1 MSIIDKKG
9 INVTS
14 GFKLVSGQPID
25 ARFVVE
31 DETELESLI
40 TNGAVYEGLHV
51 WVKSLGKEKVWNG
64 TEFADI
70 NFSSSQTPEDDNV
83 VIQQIDTNSKCI
95 KNVSDSIKPYSA
107 ENSILNF
114 CNAETR
120 TNKIYFNINLSNEE
134 VEKILGNLFDNNEQK
149 QNWENT
155 YYLGGLYDVE
165 GNLNLYYD
173 IIYFEGDNGEK
184 FFAFEQYDSNN
195 DSTYYNVVWCNEK
208 GKEYINSNY
217 NTNILNSGWQLDY
230 QEYWFDTNMSADYWR
245 ISAFKIVENFMALSE
260 FNDVF
265 AEENT
270 IYDIGLKFD
279 LYLIDHNG
287 VISKYDDYIKN
298 NSYYKINWIVADK
311 IPNNNIMP
319 FYGENNT
326 FNIYIVN
333 YRFYG
338 YFPDENN
345 FKIDTDILNWALN
358 EWTEKYFGNNMILFK
373 RNFNDLQELINKGY
387 DNLPAY
393 ALIPKNKSNL
403 FISNGEKFERIIS
416 ESNIFAIKDVE
427 SLPMQNN
434 ISGTQLQVDGS
445 LPTKIYFNLNA
456 TDEDI
461 LPILQ
466 ELQNVND
473 GSYMGG
479 YAVTITP
486 NFNGQL
492 IDSNLYDR
500 DNINICYEVGNDKYI
515 IGFQSSR
522 TSISRFGGYEVIWA
536 SQGCNAINSNIKDG
550 WQDWIKNLNGVL
562 DVTSEGTSYLTANSE
577 YYIPKLKDIISSTEF
592 KVSEGPAKIKN
603 GENKNIFYRTS
614 DQKIYYVKNKVF
626 EELSNEGKN
635 FDSPKLDLCIKNDKL
650 NIVNNGVEVGDGI
663 EVERLNQNIVE
674 METLPEPKLVGNVI
688 PGSGEVGTIYF
699 NNKLSVEKMLE
710 IFRSITYTNDFTGSS
725 SKCYYITAVNMSL
738 QNNTVLYFELNGGSE
753 DNGYNLIL
761 LPPSGYPNLLYHL
774 DVNEMTG
781 SWYLNIEKYE
791 ANINVITS
799 TLAGYIGQI
808 MQNEKLTELLS
819 LGEFNKDYSEVAN
832 KNTIYKVLE
841 DDSYKIFNGET
852 FVNLELENIIF
863 KQTVNQ
869 NDFDEI
875 KPFSQ
880 EEFDKI
886 RNNLNTKIVVFK
898 KNLSYDRTMVFTVSD
913 VKYSEDNLIYKLYF
927 SCLPNQG
934 HIAKFYLS
942 VDQINNNSTI
952 PISIIY
958 FPEKMPP
965 SVSNFYIY
973 EYNKVLRLS
982 LSNSTNFDIPMSEFN
997 SYYTF
1002 DFGRLKVLNGE
1013 DLHLQNSLTL
1023 EDCKKLFKAETPF
1036 ITFDTKNDDVV
1047 TYHNFVRGSKCDDFI
1062 DYILNDEGNEIIEIY
1077 RTISFLCLNT
1087 PSKTAR
1093 IDNFIIIDIKCKVDS
1108 TFDLIPTEVGTVSIR
1123 ELHKTFYQNSA
1134 DIDLNID
1141 YSNGAL
1147 GEKSVSIQSKYNDS
1161 ILYFDTINAFIKM
1174 PNATTYNTEVILVPN
1189 SISRSNGYMCYNDVN
1204 FYYENKFYKLNKIR
1218 AYKPSIDSTYY
1229 IIKCNLEVVE

>member
-95 KNVSDSIKPYSA
+95 KNMSDSIKPYSA

-427 SLPMQNN
+427 SLPVQNN

-466 ELQNVND
+466 ELQNTND

-479 YAVTITP
+479 LSVVITP
-486 NFNGQL
+486 NFNGQS
-492 IDSNLYDR
+492 IDSNLYDT
-500 DNINICYEVGNDKYI
+500 DNINICYENSNDKYI
-515 IGFQSSR
+515 IGFESSKSLLGR
-522 TSISRFGGYEVIWA
+522 LGGYEVIWA
-536 SQGCNAINSNIKDG
+536 SKGCNAINSNIQDG

-562 DVTSEGTSYLTANSE
+562 NITSVGSSYLTANSE
-577 YYIPKLKDIISSTEF
+577 YYIPKLKDIISSAEF
-592 KVSEGPAKIKN
+592 KASEGPAKIKD

-614 DQKIYYVKNKVF
+614 DQKVYYVKNDVF
-626 EELSNEGKN
+626 EELSNQGGNEGCQGGIQ
-635 FDSPKLDLCIKNDKL
+635 SEAIVEVDKL
-650 NIVNNGVEVGDGI
+650 PYELEPTMVP
-663 EVERLNQNIVE
+663 
-674 METLPEPKLVGNVI
+674 ETGFVDK
-688 PGSGEVGTIYF
+688 IYF
-699 NNKLSVEKMLE
+699 NTRLSPEKVIEVLRELSYNINANIINAPAYFCCANPDMTKGLLVINSSTDSFESYSIIYQNGDEMEVIFEYSDSSGETAVIDNWTGIDQISFNDQNILLMYGPSLGYSVENSKLLKL
-710 IFRSITYTNDFTGSS
+710 FSS
-725 SKCYYITAVNMSL
+725 TEYVNWD
-738 QNNTVLYFELNGGSE
+738 NT
-753 DNGYNLIL
+753 
-761 LPPSGYPNLLYHL
+761 
-774 DVNEMTG
+774 
-781 SWYLNIEKYE
+781 
-791 ANINVITS
+791 NIN
-799 TLAGYIGQI
+799 
-808 MQNEKLTELLS
+808 EK
-819 LGEFNKDYSEVAN
+819 V
-832 KNTIYKVLE
+832 IYKVQNQTDGEYEQPKYVLLDKNTKTQFSISSQE
-841 DDSYKIFNGET
+841 DIKNLIDNET
-852 FVNLELENIIF
+852 ILITKEIDTFMDINTSKVHTIAFTDDEKNIIF
-863 KQTVNQ
+863 YSSQKVVIRIKEKHKSQSSSDVYRAPK
-869 NDFDEI
+869 EI
-875 KPFSQ
+875 WVS
-880 EEFDKI
+880 KI
-886 RNNLNTKIVVFK
+886 SHYSNVPHGLNTTESSNIIQFMGITPRLLK
-898 KNLSYDRTMVFTVSD
+898 KETVSSAASFVD
-913 VKYSEDNLIYKLYF
+913 EVGVYVLNVYDNNDSSTRLFYYKLPVGVGSVNFTKDYYVE
-927 SCLPNQG
+927 LPSSG
-934 HIAKFYLS
+934 VGTEWSSPYERTKLA
-942 VDQINNNSTI
+942 TI
-952 PISIIY
+952 TVADTNGEHNY
-958 FPEKMPP
+958 
-965 SVSNFYIY
+965 YIY
-973 EYNKVLRLS
+973 QHQR
-982 LSNSTNFDIPMSEFN
+982 M
-997 SYYTF
+997 
-1002 DFGRLKVLNGE
+1002 
-1013 DLHLQNSLTL
+1013 
-1023 EDCKKLFKAETPF
+1023 
-1036 ITFDTKNDDVV
+1036 
-1047 TYHNFVRGSKCDDFI
+1047 
-1062 DYILNDEGNEIIEIY
+1062 IY
-1077 RTISFLCLNT
+1077 RQLDYPTNGT
-1087 PSKTAR
+1087 Y
-1093 IDNFIIIDIKCKVDS
+1093 S
-1108 TFDLIPTEVGTVSIR
+1108 TTLSTSE
-1123 ELHKTFYQNSA
+1123 
-1134 DIDLNID
+1134 
-1141 YSNGAL
+1141 
-1147 GEKSVSIQSKYNDS
+1147 
-1161 ILYFDTINAFIKM
+1161 
-1174 PNATTYNTEVILVPN
+1174 
-1189 SISRSNGYMCYNDVN
+1189 
-1204 FYYENKFYKLNKIR
+1204 LNKIKESR
-1218 AYKPSIDSTYY
+1218 VNYYYHIREKNGTISNTTTAEIKWWYLYFVNKSEIMANNNRVSWKATFMDNSRSRELEIDLLEGTLTYKVLS
-1229 IIKCNLEVVE
+1229 V